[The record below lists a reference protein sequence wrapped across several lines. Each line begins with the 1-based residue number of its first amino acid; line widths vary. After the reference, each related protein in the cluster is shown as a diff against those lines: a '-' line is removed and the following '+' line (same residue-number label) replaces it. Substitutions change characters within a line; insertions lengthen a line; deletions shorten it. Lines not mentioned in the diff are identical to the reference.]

1 MATEGET
8 EFRAASPSA
17 APVATPASV
26 AYWLFAC
33 CALVFAMV
41 VVGGI
46 TRLTGSGL
54 SMVEWRPVYGILP
67 PLSGAEWQRIFEL
80 YQAFPQYRELS
91 EGMKLGEFR
100 AIFWWEY
107 IHRVL
112 GRLIGAVFLIPFTW
126 FALRQQLSAG
136 LAGRLALIFLLG
148 GAQGLMGWYM
158 VKSGLVDVPWV
169 SPYRLTAHLALAVLI
184 YGWLLW
190 TGLAL
195 LRPAPAQVADERFA
209 GVVRLARGVVAAV
222 VITILSG
229 GFMAGSDAGWTYNT
243 FPLIDGNW
251 FPPGYFA
258 VDPWFANPFENIAA
272 IHFNHRW
279 LAIATLCLAL
289 ATWWRSR
296 WLVLAPSTRRL
307 ANWLALTACAQVVLG
322 ITTLLLVVPTAPAVL
337 HQATA
342 LALLTFA
349 LMLVYDLIL
358 GMTPARQSP

>member
-1 MATEGET
+1 MATTIET
-8 EFRAASPSA
+8 DFRTASASA
-17 APVATPASV
+17 AAPAAV

-33 CALVFAMV
+33 CGLVFAMV

-54 SMVEWRPVYGILP
+54 SMVEWRPVYGVLP
-67 PLSGAEWQRIFEL
+67 PLSGAEWQRIFDL

-91 EGMKLGEFR
+91 EGMTLAEFR

-112 GRLIGAVFLIPFTW
+112 GRLIGAVFAIPFVW
-126 FALRQQLSAG
+126 FALRRQLSGA

-169 SPYRLTAHLALAVLI
+169 SPYRLTAHLALAVLL

-190 TGLAL
+190 TAL
-195 LRPAPAQVADERFA
+195 SVKRKPPASVADDRLP
-209 GVVRLARGVVAAV
+209 GVVRLARIAAAAV
-222 VITILSG
+222 VITLLSG

-251 FPPGYFA
+251 FPRGYFIL
-258 VDPWFANPFENIAA
+258 DPWFANPFENIAA

-289 ATWWRSR
+289 AVWWRSR
-296 WLVLAPSTRRL
+296 WLVLAPATRRL
-307 ANWLALTACAQVVLG
+307 ANWLALTACVQVALG
-322 ITTLLLVVPTAPAVL
+322 ITTLLLVVPTALAVL

-342 LALLTFA
+342 LALLSFA
-349 LMLVYDLIL
+349 LMLVYDLS
-358 GMTPARQSP
+358 GARQSP